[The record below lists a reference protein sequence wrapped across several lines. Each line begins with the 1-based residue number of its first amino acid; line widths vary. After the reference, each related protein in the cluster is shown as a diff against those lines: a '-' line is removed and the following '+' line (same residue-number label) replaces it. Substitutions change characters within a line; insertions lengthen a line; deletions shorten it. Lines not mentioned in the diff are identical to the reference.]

1 MSSLMKRKVCIITGS
16 RADYG
21 LLRLVMKGISDDP
34 GLTLQVIATGTHLSQ
49 NFGMTYKEIE
59 DDGFI
64 IDFKVEI
71 LNSLDSPVG
80 IANSMGKGLIG
91 CAKAFESLKPDLV
104 VVLGDRY
111 EIFAAAAAALVAR
124 IPIAHLHGG
133 ESTIGAFDEAFRHS
147 ITKMSQLHFVA
158 TEEYR
163 KRVIQ
168 LGEDPEKVFLVGGL
182 GVDNLKNIDLL
193 NKVEIE
199 SLLGVRFLAKSLLVT
214 FHPVTLED
222 ETAEEQTKELLS
234 ALSELTDTT
243 LIFTMPNADNGG
255 LAIMN
260 LIEKFVNSH
269 SDAYSFKSLGQHLYL
284 SCIPHVDGVVGNSSS
299 GLAEVPSFKK
309 GTINVGSR
317 QLGRVAAS
325 SVINCDPEQGQI
337 RRAIERLYSE
347 EFRIVVADTLNP
359 YGEGGASLKIVDTL
373 RGCNLDGIIQKNF
386 NDL

>member
-1 MSSLMKRKVCIITGS
+1 MKRKVCIVTGS

-80 IANSMGKGLIG
+80 IAESMSKGLIG
-91 CAKAFESLKPDLV
+91 CAKAIESLKPDLV

-158 TEEYR
+158 TDEYR

-199 SLLGVRFLAKSLLVT
+199 RLLGVKFLEKSLLIT

-222 ETAEEQTKELLS
+222 DTAEAQTKELLS
-234 ALSELTDTT
+234 ALLELSDTT
-243 LIFTMPNADNGG
+243 LIFTMPNADTGG

-260 LIEKFVNSH
+260 LIEKFVDSIPH
-269 SDAYSFKSLGQHLYL
+269 AYLFKSLGQHLYL
-284 SCIPHVDGVVGNSSS
+284 SCIPYVDGVVGNSSS
-299 GLAEVPSFKK
+299 GLTEVPTFKK

-317 QLGRVAAS
+317 QLGRLTAS
-325 SVINCDPEQGQI
+325 SVINCEPEQGQI

-347 EFRIVVADTLNP
+347 EFRAVLADTRNP

-373 RGCNLDGIIQKNF
+373 RGCDLNGIIQKKF

>member
-1 MSSLMKRKVCIITGS
+1 MKRKICIITGS

-21 LLRLVMKGISDDP
+21 LLRLVMKEISEDP
-34 GLTLQVIATGTHLSQ
+34 SLTLQVIATGTHLSE
-49 NFGMTYKEIE
+49 NFGLTYKEIE
-59 DDGFI
+59 EDGFI

-71 LNSLDSPVG
+71 LNFLDSPVG
-80 IANSMGKGLIG
+80 IAESMSKGLIG
-91 CAKAFESLKPDLV
+91 CAKAIESLKPDLV

-124 IPIAHLHGG
+124 IPIAHVHGG

-158 TEEYR
+158 TDEYR

-168 LGEDPEKVFLVGGL
+168 LGENPENVFLVGGL
-182 GVDNLKNIDLL
+182 GVDILKNINLL
-193 NKVEIE
+193 NKLEIE
-199 SLLGVRFLAKSLLVT
+199 SLLGIKFLAKSLLIT
-214 FHPVTLED
+214 FHPVTLEND
-222 ETAEEQTKELLS
+222 TAEEQTKELLL

-243 LIFTMPNADNGG
+243 LIFTMPNADTGG
-255 LAIMN
+255 LVIMN

-284 SCIPHVDGVVGNSSS
+284 SCIPYVDGVVGNSSS
-299 GLAEVPSFKK
+299 GLMEVPSFKK

-317 QLGRVAAS
+317 QLGRHMAS
-325 SVINCDPEQGQI
+325 SVINCEPEQAQI
-337 RRAIERLYSE
+337 RSAIERLYSE
-347 EFRIVVADTLNP
+347 EFQASLAGSRNP
-359 YGEGGASLKIVDTL
+359 YGDGGASLKIVETL
-373 RGCNLDGIIQKNF
+373 RGCKLNGIIQKKF